1 MERVV
6 SRMSFPCP
14 IVFGPGALEELPR
27 ELKRLGASRPLV
39 VADAGVTAAG
49 LTRKVLDVLDR
60 AQVRAAVWDAC
71 TPNPT
76 DVDVDRGLNAY
87 RKDGCDSIIGLGGGS
102 PLDCAKLIR
111 LLVNHPPPLSRYDD
125 AAGGDQFVTANVPP
139 MVAIPTTAGTGS
151 EVGRS
156 GVATLPDTGRK
167 TVIFSPHLLA
177 GAAIIDPELTL
188 GLPPGA
194 TAATGID
201 ALTHCIEAYLSKGQH
216 PLADALALDGMRRA
230 AQFLVRAVKD
240 GKHDLEARQE
250 MMAAAMM
257 GAIAFQKGLGACH
270 SLAHA
275 LTPIAGTHHG
285 LANALCLPAVLEFN
299 RAAVPARLARV
310 AVALGEPDTGDDA
323 ALAQRAIA
331 RVRALIADS
340 GITAGLSRNGV
351 TEAMLPKI
359 ADKAFEDACHTSNPR
374 ACTRDDLLALAQ
386 AAWV

>member
-1 MERVV
+1 MAV

-14 IVFGPGALEELPR
+14 IVFGPSALQELPK
-27 ELKRLGASRPLV
+27 ELVRLNAKRPLL
-39 VADAGVTAAG
+39 VADSGVTAAG
-49 LTRKVLDVLDR
+49 ITRKVLDVLDK
-60 AQVRAAVWDAC
+60 AQIRTAVWDGC

-76 DVDVDRGLNAY
+76 DVDVDKGLAAY
-87 RKDGCDSIIGLGGGS
+87 KKEGCDSIVAVGGGS

-125 AAGGDQFVTANVPP
+125 ATGGDKYVTANVPP

-167 TVIFSPHLLA
+167 TVIFSPHLIA

-201 ALTHCIEAYLSKGQH
+201 ALTHCIEAYISKGQH
-216 PLADALALDGMRRA
+216 PLADAMALDGTRRVA
-230 AQFLVRAVKD
+230 RNLIRAVKD
-240 GKHDLEARQE
+240 GKNDVEARLE

-285 LANALCLPAVLEFN
+285 LANALCLPAVLEYN
-299 RAAVPARLARV
+299 RAAVPERLAAV
-310 AVALGEPDTGDDA
+310 AIALGEDPKQSTEV
-323 ALAQRAIA
+323 LAKSCVA
-331 RVRALIADS
+331 RVKALIVES
-340 GITAGLSRNGV
+340 GIQLGLAHHGV

-359 ADKAFEDACHTSNPR
+359 ADKAFEDACHQSNPR
-374 ACTRDDLLALAQ
+374 ACTRDDLLNLAK
-386 AAWV
+386 ASFA

>member
-14 IVFGPGALEELPR
+14 IVFGPGSIQELPK
-27 ELKRLGASRPLV
+27 ELKRLGANRPLIV
-39 VADAGVTAAG
+39 TDQGVQQAG
-49 LTRKVLDVLDR
+49 LVRKVLEVLDR
-60 AQVRAAVWDAC
+60 AQIRTAVWDGC

-76 DVDVDRGLNAY
+76 DVDVERGLAAY
-87 RKDGCDSIIGLGGGS
+87 KKEGCDSIIGLGGGS
-102 PLDCAKLIR
+102 PLDCAKLVR
-111 LLVNHPPPLSRYDD
+111 LMVNHPPPLSKYDD
-125 AAGGDQFVTANVPP
+125 ATGGDKFVTSNVPP

-167 TVIFSPHLLA
+167 TVIFSPYLIA

-194 TAATGID
+194 TAATGVD

-216 PLADALALDGMRRA
+216 PLADAMALDGIRRVGKY
-230 AQFLVRAVKD
+230 LVRAVKD
-240 GKHDLEARQE
+240 GKKDLEARQE
-250 MMAAAMM
+250 MMAAAME

-285 LANALCLPAVLEFN
+285 LANALVLPAVLEFN
-299 RAAVPARLARV
+299 KQTVPERLAQV
-310 AVALGEPDTGDDA
+310 AIALGEDSKLPEAT
-323 ALAQRAIA
+323 LAQRAVD
-331 RVRALIADS
+331 RVRQLIS
-340 GITAGLSRNGV
+340 ECGIKPGLSNNGV
-351 TEAMLPKI
+351 TESMLNKI
-359 ADKAFEDACHTSNPR
+359 ADKAFEDACHQSNPR
-374 ACTRDDLLALAQ
+374 ACTRDDLLGLAK
-386 AAWV
+386 AAWA

>member
-14 IVFGPGALEELPR
+14 IVFGPGAIQELPR
-27 ELKRLGASRPLV
+27 ELKRLGASRPLIV
-39 VADAGVTAAG
+39 TDSGVASAG
-49 LTRKVLDVLDR
+49 LVRKVLEVLDR
-60 AQVRAAVWDAC
+60 NQVRTAVWDGC

-76 DVDVDRGLNAY
+76 DKDVEAGLAAY

-111 LLVNHPPPLSRYDD
+111 LMVNHPPPLSRYDD
-125 AAGGDQFVTANVPP
+125 ATGGDQYVTSNVPP

-156 GVATLPDTGRK
+156 GVAILPDTGRK
-167 TVIFSPHLLA
+167 TVIFSPHLIA

-188 GLPPGA
+188 GLPAGP

-216 PLADALALDGMRRA
+216 PLADAMALDGIRRVGK
-230 AQFLVRAVKD
+230 FLVRAVKD
-240 GKHDLEARQE
+240 GKQDLEARAE
-250 MMAAAMM
+250 MMVAAME

-299 RAAVPARLARV
+299 RQTVPERLAQI
-310 AVALGEPDTGDDA
+310 AIALGEMPGDDT
-323 ALAQRAIA
+323 ALAKRCVE
-331 RVRALIADS
+331 RVRNLIVET
-340 GITAGLSRNGV
+340 GIAPGLSKNGV
-351 TEAMLPKI
+351 QESMLPKI
-359 ADKAFEDACHTSNPR
+359 ADKAFEDACHQSNPR
-374 ACTRDDLLALAQ
+374 ACTRDDLFALAK
-386 AAWV
+386 AAWA

>member
-1 MERVV
+1 MAV

-14 IVFGPGALEELPR
+14 IVFGPGSVQELPK
-27 ELKRLGASRPLV
+27 ELNRLGAKRPLL

-49 LTRKVLDVLDR
+49 LTRKVLDVLDK
-60 AQVRAAVWDAC
+60 AQIRTAVWDAC

-76 DVDVDRGLNAY
+76 DVDVDKGLAAY
-87 RKDGCDSIIGLGGGS
+87 KKDGCDSIVAVGGGS

-111 LLVNHPPPLSRYDD
+111 LMVNHPPPLSRYDD
-125 AAGGDQFVTANVPP
+125 ATGGDKYVTSNVPP

-167 TVIFSPHLLA
+167 TVIFSPYLIA

-188 GLPPGA
+188 GLPPGP

-216 PLADALALDGMRRA
+216 PLADAMALDGTRRVA
-230 AQFLVRAVKD
+230 KNLIRAVKD
-240 GKHDLEARQE
+240 GKNDVEARQE

-275 LTPIAGTHHG
+275 LTPIAGIHHG
-285 LANALCLPAVLEFN
+285 LANALCLPAVLEYN
-299 RAAVPARLARV
+299 RETVPERLAAVAI
-310 AVALGEPDTGDDA
+310 ALGEDPKLPTD
-323 ALAQRAIA
+323 ALAKICVQ
-331 RVRALIADS
+331 RVRALIVES
-340 GITAGLSRNGV
+340 GIQMGLKNHGV
-351 TEAMLPKI
+351 TEAMLPQI
-359 ADKAFEDACHTSNPR
+359 ADKAFEDACHTSSPR
-374 ACTRDDLLALAQ
+374 ACTRDDLLNLAK
-386 AAWV
+386 ASFT

>member
-14 IVFGPGALEELPR
+14 IVFGPGSIQELPK
-27 ELKRLGASRPLV
+27 ELNRLGARRPLIV
-39 VADAGVTAAG
+39 TDEGVKSAG
-49 LTRKVLDVLDR
+49 LVRKVLDVLDQ
-60 AQVRAAVWDAC
+60 AQIRTAVWDGC

-76 DVDVDRGLNAY
+76 DVDVERGLAAY
-87 RKDGCDSIIGLGGGS
+87 KKEGCDSIIGLGGGS
-102 PLDCAKLIR
+102 PLDCAKLVR
-111 LLVNHPPPLSRYDD
+111 LMVNHPPPLSRYDD
-125 AAGGDQFVTANVPP
+125 ATGGDKHITSNVPP

-167 TVIFSPHLLA
+167 TVIFSPYLIA

-216 PLADALALDGMRRA
+216 PLADALALDGIRRVGKYLA
-230 AQFLVRAVKD
+230 RAVKD
-240 GKHDLEARQE
+240 GKQDLEARQE

-285 LANALCLPAVLEFN
+285 LANALVLPAVLEYN
-299 RAAVPARLARV
+299 RQAVPEKLAEI
-310 AVALGEPDTGDDA
+310 AVALGEDPKQPVDG
-323 ALAQRAIA
+323 LAKLCVQ
-331 RVRALIADS
+331 RVRALIVEC
-340 GITAGLSRNGV
+340 GIKPGLSSNGV
-351 TEAMLPKI
+351 VESMLGKI
-359 ADKAFEDACHTSNPR
+359 ADKAFEDACHQSNPR
-374 ACTRDDLLALAQ
+374 ACSRDDLLSLAQ
-386 AAWV
+386 AAWT